1 MKKIYNNR
9 TKRAL
14 VFGGTQ
20 LLPGTNVAEEIDVK
34 KFPGLQH
41 YLDED
46 EIVESED
53 PASAMKDAN
62 TEGTVDELEKLGKGD
77 GKVAS
82 AAEKRRAQLDKMKA
96 EAKAAAKAAAEA
108 AKKAEEEENEEGKG
122 E

>member
-1 MKKIYNNR
+1 MKKIYINR

-14 VFGGTQ
+14 AFGETM
-20 LLPGTNVAEEIDVK
+20 LLPGSNVADEIDVK

-62 TEGTVDELEKLGKGD
+62 TERAVDDLESLGNGD
-77 GKVAS
+77 GKVGK
-82 AAEKRRAQLDKMKA
+82 AAGKRREQLGKMK
-96 EAKAAAKAAAEA
+96 EEAKAAAEA
-108 AKKAEEEENEEGKG
+108 AKKADEESEG

>member
-14 VFGGTQ
+14 VFGDTM
-20 LLPGTNVAEEIDVK
+20 LLPGTNVAEEIDTD
-34 KFPGLQH
+34 KFPGLKH
-41 YLDED
+41 YVDED
-46 EIVESED
+46 EVVVSED

-62 TEGTVDELEKLGKGD
+62 TEGVVNELEKLGNGD

-82 AAEKRRAQLDKMKA
+82 AAEKRRAQLGKMKS
-96 EAKAAAKAAAEA
+96 AAEA
-108 AKKAEEEENEEGKG
+108 AKKAEDEENEEGKG

>member
-1 MKKIYNNR
+1 MKKIYINR

-14 VFGGTQ
+14 AFGETM
-20 LLPGTNVAEEIDVK
+20 LLPGSNVAEEIDTD

-41 YLDED
+41 YLDEND
-46 EIVESED
+46 IVESED

-62 TEGTVDELEKLGKGD
+62 TERAVDELESLGNGVGKVGKAAGKRREQLGK
-77 GKVAS
+77 
-82 AAEKRRAQLDKMKA
+82 MK
-96 EAKAAAKAAAEA
+96 EDAKAATEA

>member
-1 MKKIYNNR
+1 MKKIYINR

-14 VFGGTQ
+14 AFGDTM
-20 LLPGTNVAEEIDVK
+20 LLPGSNVTEEIDVK

-62 TEGTVDELEKLGKGD
+62 TERAVDDLESLGNGD
-77 GKVAS
+77 GKVGK
-82 AAEKRRAQLDKMKA
+82 AAGKRREQLGKIKE
-96 EAKAAAKAAAEA
+96 EAKAAAES
-108 AKKAEEEENEEGKG
+108 AKKAEEESEG

>member
-14 VFGGTQ
+14 VFGDTM
-20 LLPGTNVAEEIDVK
+20 LLPGTNVAEEIDTK

-41 YLDED
+41 YIDED
-46 EIVESED
+46 EVVVSED

-82 AAEKRRAQLDKMKA
+82 AAEKRRAQLGKMKA
-96 EAKAAAKAAAEA
+96 DAKAATEA
-108 AKKAEEEENEEGKG
+108 AKKAEEEENEEAKG